1 MLYHRGTGLKGLV
14 PLNPLKGTLDS
25 SIIYIPFL
33 VKHFCLHRGGAKS
46 AKIFSVSSVSYFCL
60 PLCPL
65 KGRKSINMGFL
76 AKSHFVI
83 KPSTILTSHYKL
95 TSTNFSTPLFS
106 SSPDIFRDQLQLQ
119 IHLGF
124 RFRLQDFLT
133 THHSPLPST
142 LYPLPSTL
150 YQLLNHRSFLQLLRR
165 QSPRNKYLKQH
176 QWKQK

>member
-33 VKHFCLHRGGAKS
+33 VKHFCLHRESAKS
-46 AKIFSVSSVSYFCL
+46 AKVSPVFSVSYFCL
-60 PLCPL
+60 PPCPL
-65 KGRKSINMGFL
+65 KVRKSINMGFL

-133 THHSPLPST
+133 THR
-142 LYPLPSTL
+142 YPLPSIL
-150 YQLLNHRSFLQLLRR
+150 YLLPTSQPSLLPSTSS
-165 QSPRNKYLKQH
+165 SPIAKK
-176 QWKQK
+176 